1 MDIPQKLVENAERVF
16 GDRARAW
23 LPGLPGVAA
32 ACRDRWDLAEGIP
45 APHMSMNYI
54 ELTTTAEDCPVAL
67 KIGVP
72 HDDLYTEME
81 ALRAYDGQAAVGFI
95 DSDHDLGAIL
105 MDRVQPGTM
114 LFQSGCDDAEQT
126 RLAGAI
132 MRELPVTVPQEHG
145 MPHLTDQVAKAF
157 TRNRTTPE
165 LAGTMP
171 EELMQT
177 AEDLLRQLLTD
188 EPTHYLLHG
197 DLHHENILL
206 DEQRGWLAID
216 PKGVIGPR
224 AYQPARFLNN
234 RLPEGSSEKHADMT
248 RLRLDILSEILDC
261 PSATLAAAAFLDR
274 ILGTSW
280 SLEDEGTFDMAP
292 ALANAHMLQR
302 FL

>member
-1 MDIPQKLVENAERVF
+1 MKKVEIF
-16 GDRARAW
+16 TDG
-23 LPGLPGVAA
+23 
-32 ACRDRWDLAEGIP
+32 ACRGNPGPGGYGSIIRIKGKAEEFRGSAEKTTNNI
-45 APHMSMNYI
+45 M
-54 ELTTTAEDCPVAL
+54 ELTAAIVAL
-67 KIGVP
+67 
-72 HDDLYTEME
+72 
-81 ALRAYDGQAAVGFI
+81 
-95 DSDHDLGAIL
+95 
-105 MDRVQPGTM
+105 
-114 LFQSGCDDAEQT
+114 
-126 RLAGAI
+126 
-132 MRELPVTVPQEHG
+132 
-145 MPHLTDQVAKAF
+145 
-157 TRNRTTPE
+157 N
-165 LAGTMP
+165 
-171 EELMQT
+171 
-177 AEDLLRQLLTD
+177 QLK
-188 EPTHYLLHG
+188 EPCEVMLHG